1 MSLVSWNRCGGR
13 PPIFEYY
20 VTEFPLP
27 FEGNFRA
34 ICKVCNTSISASRRA
49 TSNLI
54 SHMKRKHPGVYHD
67 NGSGGRTLDVSGLPQ
82 FVGGVGS
89 GGGGGQ
95 VAGSSPG
102 QQYVDQR
109 QQQVTD
115 ALVSLLAGSLLD
127 PGIVDTRE
135 FRRLLSLLDSSYE
148 PPTASQ
154 LVYGLLPG
162 RRWGLQQRAMLL
174 LETAQSVALTQ
185 DVWLGSTSCVSVSAH
200 FILNWRLR
208 TVFLAG
214 RYFVD
219 ADPAYSVQQ
228 LMAEALAQYG
238 LGDKVAHAAVYAAA
252 GVVRSFQTCLP
263 GFSACEEGAA
273 LPGSAGA
280 LPGGS
285 EGDWRPL
292 PGNLLSI
299 DSKDLGTL
307 SIEGLGCF
315 AEALQTCVSDGLRDD
330 LHLEAAINKVSG
342 LVDLARGLPQGTPD
356 PIRQAVES
364 GCSTWHSQ
372 LRVVRATAGS
382 PLEALQSAAPALDF
396 TPEDLETLRELSELM
411 EPFEEAFHLS
421 RGEGRIT
428 ASYVVPCIRGLRAH
442 LEAARP
448 FRLASVANRLASA
461 LDAHLAK
468 FEGSETFALCSML
481 DPRFKLRWCAQED
494 AERQR
499 LTALL
504 GTKVQEADGDRDGP
518 TPPQCDDAPGERRQ
532 SKLFRYMSPDD
543 GNGGSGGGSADGG
556 SAQQPA
562 VPQCWEVNSYL
573 ATPCLPET
581 GCPLDF
587 WRQHQGQYPKLAQL
601 ACRMLSVPAT
611 ASHVLRMC
619 RVGGKV
625 ANPADFRLNGV
636 TFENLMFIKCNQ
648 GLR

>member
-1 MSLVSWNRCGGR
+1 MALGSWNRCGGR

-27 FEGNFRA
+27 EEGNFRA

-67 NGSGGRTLDVSGLPQ
+67 NGSAGRMMEVASMPQ
-82 FVGGVGS
+82 LM
-89 GGGGGQ
+89 
-95 VAGSSPG
+95 GSSG
-102 QQYVDQR
+102 SSQLGSVQQYVDQR

-115 ALVSLLAGSLLD
+115 ALVSLLASSLLD

-135 FRRLLSLLDSSYE
+135 FRRLLSLLDTSYE

-219 ADPAYSVQQ
+219 ADPAESVQQ

-238 LGDKVAHAAVYAAA
+238 LGEKVAHAAVYTAA

-280 LPGGS
+280 LPGAS
-285 EGDWRPL
+285 DGDWRPL
-292 PGNLLSI
+292 PGNLLSL
-299 DSKDLGTL
+299 DSKDLGPL
-307 SIEGLGCF
+307 FVDGLGCF
-315 AEALQTCVSDGLRDD
+315 AEALQSCVADGLHDD
-330 LHLEAAINKVSG
+330 LHLEAAVNKVSG
-342 LVDLARGLPQGTPD
+342 LVELARGLPQGTLD
-356 PIRQAVES
+356 SVRQAVES
-364 GCSTWHSQ
+364 GCSTWHGQ

-382 PLEALQSAAPALDF
+382 PLEVLQGAAPALGF
-396 TPEDLETLRELSELM
+396 TPDDLETLRELSELM

-421 RGEGRIT
+421 RGEGRVT

-448 FRLASVANRLASA
+448 FRLVSAAGRLAAA
-461 LDAHLAK
+461 LTTHLAK
-468 FEGSETFALCSML
+468 FEGSETFVLCSML
-481 DPRFKLRWCAQED
+481 DPRFKLRWCAQEGE
-494 AERQR
+494 ERQR

-504 GTKVQEADGDRDGP
+504 STKVQEADGDRD
-518 TPPQCDDAPGERRQ
+518 TTSPPECDEPPCERRQ
-532 SKLFRYMSPDD
+532 SKLFRYMSP
-543 GNGGSGGGSADGG
+543 GGGSSTEGPQHQAT
-556 SAQQPA
+556 
-562 VPQCWEVNSYL
+562 PQCWEVSSYL

-601 ACRMLSVPAT
+601 ASRLLSVPAT
-611 ASHVLRMC
+611 AAHILRMC

-625 ANPADFRLNGV
+625 ANPAEFRLNGV

>member
-1 MSLVSWNRCGGR
+1 MALGSWNRCGGR

-27 FEGNFRA
+27 EEGNFRA

-67 NGSGGRTLDVSGLPQ
+67 NGSAGRMMDVASVPQ
-82 FVGGVGS
+82 LM
-89 GGGGGQ
+89 
-95 VAGSSPG
+95 GSSG
-102 QQYVDQR
+102 SSQLGSVQQYVDQR

-219 ADPAYSVQQ
+219 ADPAESVQQ

-238 LGDKVAHAAVYAAA
+238 LGEKVAHAAVYAAA

-280 LPGGS
+280 LPGAS
-285 EGDWRPL
+285 DGDWRPL
-292 PGNLLSI
+292 PGNLLNL
-299 DSKDLGTL
+299 DSKDLGPL
-307 SIEGLGCF
+307 FVEGLGCF
-315 AEALQTCVSDGLRDD
+315 AEALQTCVADGLLDD
-330 LHLEAAINKVSG
+330 LHLEAAVNKVSG
-342 LVDLARGLPQGTPD
+342 LVELARGLPQGTLD
-356 PIRQAVES
+356 SVRQAVES
-364 GCSTWHSQ
+364 GCSTWHGQ

-382 PLEALQSAAPALDF
+382 PLEVLQGAAPALGF
-396 TPEDLETLRELSELM
+396 TPDDLETLRELSELM

-448 FRLASVANRLASA
+448 FRLVSAASRLAAA
-461 LDAHLAK
+461 LTTHLSK

-481 DPRFKLRWCAQED
+481 DPRFKLRWCAQEGE
-494 AERQR
+494 ERQR
-499 LTALL
+499 FTALL
-504 GTKVQEADGDRDGP
+504 GTKVQEADGDRD
-518 TPPQCDDAPGERRQ
+518 TTSPPECDEPPCERRQ
-532 SKLFRYMSPDD
+532 SKLFRYMSP
-543 GNGGSGGGSADGG
+543 GGGS
-556 SAQQPA
+556 SAEGPQHQA
-562 VPQCWEVNSYL
+562 APQCWEVSSYL

-601 ACRMLSVPAT
+601 ACRLLSVPAT
-611 ASHVLRMC
+611 AAHILRMC

-636 TFENLMFIKCNQ
+636 TFENLMFVKCNQ